1 MTKDSVF
8 KKSKQINMSFKEMV
22 SKFRAVER
30 KGEHLP
36 GYIVFTPDSFD
47 IPYDE
52 LNRTYGLSSDN
63 KSFQPN
69 IGGYSIAGILVY
81 LHII

>member
-1 MTKDSVF
+1 MTKDSVI
-8 KKSKQINMSFKEMV
+8 KQSNQINMSYNEMI

-36 GYIVFTPDSFD
+36 GYIIFTPDSFD

-52 LNRTYGLSSDN
+52 L
-63 KSFQPN
+63 QQQ
-69 IGGYSIAGILVY
+69 
-81 LHII
+81 

>member
-1 MTKDSVF
+1 MTKDSAIR
-8 KKSKQINMSFKEMV
+8 KSKQINMSYNEMV

-30 KGEHLP
+30 KGEHPP

-52 LNRTYGLSSDN
+52 LNRTYGLSSDMMLPIRTT
-63 KSFQPN
+63 S
-69 IGGYSIAGILVY
+69 
-81 LHII
+81 